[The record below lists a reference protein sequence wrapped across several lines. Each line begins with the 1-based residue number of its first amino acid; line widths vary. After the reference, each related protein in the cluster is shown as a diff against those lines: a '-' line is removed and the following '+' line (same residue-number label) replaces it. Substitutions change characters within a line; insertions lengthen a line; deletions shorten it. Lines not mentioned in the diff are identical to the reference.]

1 MSERLFGTD
10 GVRGVANTP
19 PMTPE
24 TALALGR
31 AVATVFGQEGARTH
45 RKGRSRILIGKD
57 TRISGYLFETALAS
71 GVCSMGA
78 DVVLVGPLP
87 TPGIAYM
94 TVSMRADAGAV
105 ISASHNPFEDN
116 GIKFFGRDGFK
127 LPDAVEDQIEALVRN
142 PSLLPP
148 PATGKAIGK
157 ATRIEDAVGRY
168 CVALKS
174 QLPRDLRL
182 DGLRMVVDCG
192 NGAAYRVAPMVFRE
206 LGASVTEIH
215 CEPDGLNIN
224 DGCGALHPQEMA
236 RVVVEKGADLG
247 LALDGDADRAI
258 LCDAR
263 GQVVDGD
270 GILALCATWLHER
283 GLLRGG
289 GVVGTLMSNL
299 GLERA
304 LEGLGLHLVRT
315 DVGDRYVV
323 EAMLKGGYNLGGE
336 QSGHVLFLDHSTT
349 GDGILTCLK
358 VIEIML
364 RTDRPLADLASVF
377 ERFPQ
382 VLLSAK
388 VLSKPPIESLTRVQA
403 AVRHAEATLGRW
415 GRVHVRYS
423 GTSAVIRV
431 MVEGDDEGR
440 IRALAHEILAAA
452 AADGVLA

>member
-1 MSERLFGTD
+1 MNERLFGTD
-10 GVRGVANTP
+10 GVRGTANIP

-31 AVATVFGQEGARTH
+31 AVATLFGVGDGAPA
-45 RKGRSRILIGKD
+45 RKGRTRILIGKD

-78 DVVLVGPLP
+78 DVLLVGPLP
-87 TPGIAYM
+87 TPGIAYL

-127 LPDAVEDQIEALVRN
+127 LPDAMEDRIEALVRD
-142 PSLLPP
+142 PGLLPR
-148 PATGKAIGK
+148 PATGQAIGK
-157 ATRIEDAVGRY
+157 AWRIEDAAGRY

-174 QLPRDLRL
+174 QIPRDLRL
-182 DGLRMVVDCG
+182 DGLRIVIDCA

-206 LGASVTEIH
+206 LGATVIEIY
-215 CEPDGLNIN
+215 CAPDGSNIN
-224 DGCGALHPQEMA
+224 DGCGALYPATMG
-236 RVVVEKGADLG
+236 RVVVEEGADLG

-270 GILALCATWLHER
+270 GVLAICATWMHER

-304 LEGLGLHLVRT
+304 LERLGLHLVRT
-315 DVGDRYVV
+315 DVGDRHVV
-323 EAMLKGGYNLGGE
+323 ETMLRDGYNLGGE
-336 QSGHVLFLDHSTT
+336 QSGHLVFLDHSTT

-358 VIEIML
+358 VLEVML
-364 RTDRPLADLASVF
+364 RTGRPLADLASVF
-377 ERFPQ
+377 QRCPQ
-382 VLLSAK
+382 VLMSAR
-388 VLSKPPIESLTRVQA
+388 VLSRPPIESLPRVQA
-403 AVRHAEATLGRW
+403 AIRHAEAVLERQGRIN
-415 GRVHVRYS
+415 VRYS
-423 GTSAVIRV
+423 GTSAAIRV
-431 MVEGDDEGR
+431 MIEGDDEAR
-440 IRALAHEILAAA
+440 IRALAEDVLAAA
-452 AADGVLA
+452 AEDGILA

>member
-1 MSERLFGTD
+1 MNASERLFGTD

-31 AVATVFGQEGARTH
+31 AVATLFGDGARG
-45 RKGRSRILIGKD
+45 RKGRARILIGKD
-57 TRISGYLFETALAS
+57 TRLSGYLFETALAS

-78 DVVLVGPLP
+78 DVLLVGPLP
-87 TPGIAYM
+87 TPGIAYL

-116 GIKFFGRDGFK
+116 GIKFFGSDGFK
-127 LPDAVEDQIEALVRN
+127 LPDAMEDRIEALVRD
-142 PSLLPP
+142 PTLLPP
-148 PATGKAIGK
+148 PATGRAIGK
-157 ATRIEDAVGRY
+157 AWRIEDAAGRY

-182 DGLRMVVDCG
+182 DGLRIVVDCG

-206 LGASVTEIH
+206 LGATVIEIH
-215 CEPDGLNIN
+215 CEPDGSNIN
-224 DGCGALHPQEMA
+224 DECGALYPAEMA
-236 RVVVEKGADLG
+236 RTVVEEGADLG

-270 GILALCATWLHER
+270 GILAICATWMHER

-299 GLERA
+299 GLERT
-304 LEGLGLHLVRT
+304 LERMGLRLVRT

-323 EAMLKGGYNLGGE
+323 EAMLRDGYNLGGE
-336 QSGHVLFLDHSTT
+336 QSGHLVFLDHSTT
-349 GDGILTCLK
+349 GDGILSCLE
-358 VIEIML
+358 VTEVML
-364 RTDRPLADLASVF
+364 RTGRSLADLASVF
-377 ERFPQ
+377 ERYPQ
-382 VLLSAK
+382 VLVSAR
-388 VLSKPPIESLTRVQA
+388 VLSRPPLESLDRVQA
-403 AVRHAEATLGRW
+403 AIRRAEDVLGRR

-423 GTSAVIRV
+423 GTSSSIRV
-431 MVEGDDEGR
+431 MVEGEDETR
-440 IRALAHEILAAA
+440 IRALAEDVLAAA
-452 AADGVLA
+452 ADDGILA